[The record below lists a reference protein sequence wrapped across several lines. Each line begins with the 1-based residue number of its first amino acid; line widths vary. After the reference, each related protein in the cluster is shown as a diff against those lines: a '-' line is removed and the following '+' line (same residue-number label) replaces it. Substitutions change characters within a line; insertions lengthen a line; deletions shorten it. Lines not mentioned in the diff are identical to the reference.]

1 MTIHTYTLGERLKG
15 VVKAWAAVLIVSWI
29 GVPLVISILYAFSER
44 TALYER
50 TPIPLSYSLEQI
62 RFLLFEAGAL
72 YAVKNSVIV
81 ALLTVALSFL
91 LGLPAGYAF
100 AKYVFPGR
108 DALKLA
114 LIGMRMFPVM
124 IIAVPLVALYIRIG
138 LSDTLV
144 GVALAHTA
152 MALPFVVL
160 ITSSV
165 FAGVPR
171 DLEEA
176 GMVFGLSPIGVFL
189 RITIPLALPGL
200 AAAAM
205 FTFLLSWNEV
215 FIAAVLTLTNRTLPA
230 FILTSALAAPDF
242 FKFAANFIIV
252 APALVFVFVARRYLV
267 TMWGIT
273 VR

>member
-1 MTIHTYTLGERLKG
+1 MMDPETRARLWG
-15 VVKAWAAVLIVSWI
+15 VVRAFVVVLIMVWI
-29 GVPLVISILYAFSER
+29 GVPLAISILYAFADPQ
-44 TALYER
+44 ALYAR
-50 TPIPLSYSLEQI
+50 TPVPLEYGLYQVK
-62 RFLLFEAGAL
+62 FLLFEAGAVD
-72 YAVKNSVIV
+72 AVKNSVIV
-81 ALLTVALSFL
+81 ALITVALSFL

-100 AKYVFPGR
+100 ARYIFPGR
-108 DALKLA
+108 DVLKLA
-114 LIGMRMFPVM
+114 LIGVRMFPVM
-124 IIAVPLVALYIRIG
+124 IIGVPLVALYARIG
-138 LSDTLV
+138 LSDSLL

-165 FAGVPR
+165 FTGVPR

-176 GMVFGLSPIGVFL
+176 GMVFGLGPVGVFT
-189 RITIPLALPGL
+189 RITLPLALPGL
-200 AAAAM
+200 AASGM

-230 FILTSALAAPDF
+230 FILTSALASPDY
-242 FKFAANFIIV
+242 FKFAANLIIV
-252 APALVFVFVARRYLV
+252 APALLFVFLARRYLV

>member
-1 MTIHTYTLGERLKG
+1 MMQGILRERIMGLIR
-15 VVKAWAAVLIVSWI
+15 VFIAVLIMAWV
-29 GVPLVISILYAFSER
+29 GVPLAISILYAFAEPR
-44 TALYER
+44 ALYAR
-50 TPIPLSYSLEQI
+50 TPIPLSYSLYQVK
-62 RFLLFEAGAL
+62 FLLFEAGAL
-72 YAVKNSVIV
+72 AAVKNSIIV
-81 ALLTVALSFL
+81 ALLTMALSFI

-100 AKYVFPGR
+100 ARYMFPGR
-108 DALKLA
+108 DLLKLS

-124 IIAVPLVALYIRIG
+124 IIGVPLVALYIRIG
-138 LSDTLV
+138 LSDTLL

-165 FAGVPR
+165 FMGIPR

-176 GMVFGLSPIGVFL
+176 GMVFGLTPMGVFR
-189 RITIPLALPGL
+189 RITLPMALPGL
-200 AAAAM
+200 AAAGM

-230 FILTSALAAPDF
+230 FILTSALASPDY
-242 FKFAANFIIV
+242 FKFAANLIIV
-252 APALVFVFVARRYLV
+252 APALLFVFLARRYLV